1 MQSKNSEAQSRIKS
15 LQAEVDVF
23 KNKAEV
29 LEGSLR
35 LKSNRVEELEK
46 EMENL
51 NGVNEEKLLYMQM
64 QMNVTKNRDES
75 REKELMQIKKKY
87 EDLKAHANQIE
98 STCGQYEI
106 REVENIKQIEA
117 LTKRINEMEPEL
129 KKTKKT
135 VAEYERHA
143 GVAVMLKAEQEG
155 LLSGI
160 KRDLKAAL
168 DAKEQLSSKLAESE
182 AARSKLQSV
191 ATQLSAVSEQVGE
204 LQTSLEEKSAIIRR
218 MTAEAQASAAQHAVR
233 TAMLATC
240 EEQLDAARR
249 EIATFEKTLQQK
261 DTAII
266 ELNERVSQ
274 LQKESAN
281 SAAEFADRIRILE
294 AKAELATAHHSAELD
309 GLRQEHAAEIDALKK
324 DFSKK
329 STTAR
334 VILNEKEEAVRTLTQ
349 RVKELEEEII
359 SGAPS
364 ERKIFELAQAQA
376 KREATHG
383 LHKDNRE
390 LVLQQLQE
398 VLAAKDHELARLQ
411 QSHQILSEEVADL
424 RRTNRREGV
433 NMDYLKNV
441 VLQVA
446 FIFLLKYGN

>member
-1 MQSKNSEAQSRIKS
+1 
-15 LQAEVDVF
+15 
-23 KNKAEV
+23 
-29 LEGSLR
+29 
-35 LKSNRVEELEK
+35 
-46 EMENL
+46 MENL

-64 QMNVTKNRDES
+64 QMNVAKNRDDA
-75 REKELMQIKKKY
+75 REKELAQLKKKY
-87 EDLKAHANQIE
+87 EELKSHASQVE
-98 STCGQYEI
+98 ATCGQFEA
-106 REVENIKQIEA
+106 REVENRKLIDS
-117 LTKRINEMEPEL
+117 LTRRVAELEPEL
-129 KKTKKT
+129 KKAQKT
-135 VAEYERHA
+135 VSEYERHA

-155 LLSGI
+155 LMSGLR
-160 KRDLKAAL
+160 KDLKAAL
-168 DAKEQLSSKLAESE
+168 DAKELMAAKLAESE
-182 AARSKLQSV
+182 AARSKLQTV
-191 ATQLSAVSEQVGE
+191 ATQLTGVSEQLGE
-204 LQTSLEEKSAIIRR
+204 AQTSLEEKQAIIRR

-240 EEQLDAARR
+240 EEQLEAAKRDVAVL
-249 EIATFEKTLQQK
+249 EQTLQQRNA
-261 DTAII
+261 AI
-266 ELNERVSQ
+266 EEMEQRLSRLQLEASQ
-274 LQKESAN
+274 ASADF
-281 SAAEFADRIRILE
+281 SDRIRVLE
-294 AKAELATAHHSAELD
+294 AKAELTAAHHSAEIE
-309 GLRQEHAAEIDALKK
+309 GLRQEHAAEMEAVKK

-334 VILNEKEEAVRTLTQ
+334 VILGEREDTIRSLSQ

-441 VLQVA
+441 VLQVSVN
-446 FIFLLKYGN
+446 Y